1 MLLRQQTNLL
11 EAREEVRVEQ
21 GSKTLLDRGLEF
33 IRRQYWIL
41 LISLIAAMLGAAAF
55 LLFVPPAYTAA
66 STMMI
71 DSRKGGVQQK
81 SVLGDTPTDSIWI
94 DSQMGVLGLQR
105 DQIGLAVAKKLQ
117 LGKSSKDLE
126 PSEGWSSLFGLL
138 GSTPTTKDATQ
149 SEAELTQ
156 MAAGMVAG
164 GLDVRRVGLS
174 YLVNIGFTSP
184 KPDLAVKIANAAA
197 DAYVIAEMDAK
208 FKSLSQASSWL
219 QDRYQTLKD
228 QASAA
233 DRAVVEFKSK
243 NNIVTAGGKLINDQQ
258 LTEINN
264 RLGAA
269 HAKTAD
275 AQARLNQI
283 EAVLR
288 ADQATPGGTE
298 ATVTDALSNPI
309 ISGLRKQYLDL
320 INREADWSK
329 RFGKNH
335 LAVVNL
341 RNQARDIRISTL
353 EELKRI
359 HETYKSDLE
368 IAKQNESELEKQLA
382 SIVAQIPNE
391 AQIALRGLESSAQ
404 SYRTFTDNF
413 LLTYNESVQQQTSPI
428 PETRVIAYAT
438 YAGKS
443 FPSTG
448 RVLTLSLLGGLAL
461 GVGLGMFRELMDRA
475 FRTSRQIQAALQV
488 ECIAMVP
495 LVNLQARASFRE
507 KLFSA
512 GRGRDLIANP
522 RSQIITAQ
530 GSNLFRLVSDEPF
543 SQFAEAIRAI
553 KLAADVRG
561 AGQAAKI
568 IGLTSSVPREGK
580 STIAAA
586 LAGQIAQVGCR
597 VILVDCDLR
606 NPALSRSLAPDASVG
621 ILEVISGRQSLD
633 AAICKDPVTG
643 MAFLP
648 TANAF
653 GVPNTDQILS
663 SGAMKNIF
671 DMLRSQYEY
680 IIVDLSPLAPV
691 VDVRATAELI
701 DFYVFVVEWGATKMD
716 MVQHTLQEAHRVY
729 DNVLG
734 VVLNK
739 VNMNVMGRYDGE
751 RASYYNAKYYSGA
764 QG

>member
-1 MLLRQQTNLL
+1 MLLRHQTNLL
-11 EAREEVRVEQ
+11 EAREEVRVAQ
-21 GSKTLLDRGLEF
+21 GSKTLLDRSLEF
-33 IRRQYWIL
+33 VRRQFWIL
-41 LISLIAAMLGAAAF
+41 LISLVAAMLGAAIF

-81 SVLGDTPTDSIWI
+81 SVLGDTPTDNIWI

-105 DQIGLAVAKKLQ
+105 EQIGRAVAKQLQ

-138 GSTPTTKDATQ
+138 GSTSTTKDSTQ

-288 ADQATPGGTE
+288 DDQATPGGTE

-382 SIVAQIPNE
+382 SIVSQIPNE
-391 AQIALRGLESSAQ
+391 AQITLRGLESSAQ
-404 SYRTFTDNF
+404 SYRAFTDNF

-443 FPSTG
+443 FPSPG
-448 RVLTLSLLGGLAL
+448 RVLTLSLLGGLAV
-461 GVGLGMFRELMDRA
+461 GVGLGIFRELMDGV
-475 FRTSRQIQAALQV
+475 FRTGRQAQATLQA

-495 LVNLQARASFRE
+495 LVNLQARASFRK
-507 KLFSA
+507 KLFST
-512 GRGRDLIANP
+512 GRGRDLITNP
-522 RSQIITAQ
+522 RSQILTHS
-530 GSNLFRLVSDEPF
+530 SNLFRLVSDEPF

-553 KLAADVRG
+553 KLAADVHG
-561 AGQAAKI
+561 ESHSAKV

-633 AAICKDPVTG
+633 AAICKDPITG

-653 GVPNTDQILS
+653 GVPNTDQILAS
-663 SGAMKNIF
+663 EAMKNLF
-671 DMLRSQYEY
+671 STLRSQYEY

-691 VDVRATAELI
+691 VDVRATTELI
-701 DFYVFVVEWGATKMD
+701 DFYVFVVEWGATKID
-716 MVQHTLQEAHRVY
+716 MVQHTLQQAHRVY
-729 DNVLG
+729 DNMLG

-751 RASYYNAKYYSGA
+751 RASYYSAKYYSGA